1 MSRITRN
8 TRRLA
13 QLDDDDDLVLR
24 LSQFQSSHADQLKE
38 DDDLDLFLSQTQNTQ
53 LNESAVSE
61 LASSTNNIQV
71 NIACIEQV
79 IKQNHG
85 VFAKQHDVLLNLV
98 SDTSVNVAEICDRV
112 KKLEKRQCSMQKTIN
127 NNKDMLDE
135 VTTDLEKVKKSIR
148 IVKQKQSQSIKHD
161 EFEERLKI
169 VEAKLMK
176 QEHNDQTSDS
186 SNIDTVLYVRNLPY
200 GMKDD
205 DDARSLISDGLG
217 LNSEIRSTHR
227 APSINYDAGVL
238 TINLASPDE
247 KLKVMANKWKLSNS
261 EKYHDVY
268 IAGEELL
275 VNRRIERKFEML
287 IYNLH
292 GRRSTPA
299 AVYNRTYYN
308 RNRYRQ

>member
-1 MSRITRN
+1 
-8 TRRLA
+8 
-13 QLDDDDDLVLR
+13 
-24 LSQFQSSHADQLKE
+24 
-38 DDDLDLFLSQTQNTQ
+38 
-53 LNESAVSE
+53 
-61 LASSTNNIQV
+61 
-71 NIACIEQV
+71 
-79 IKQNHG
+79 
-85 VFAKQHDVLLNLV
+85 
-98 SDTSVNVAEICDRV
+98 
-112 KKLEKRQCSMQKTIN
+112 
-127 NNKDMLDE
+127 MLDE

-176 QEHNDQTSDS
+176 QEHNDRTSDIR

-227 APSINYDAGVL
+227 APSINHDAGVL

-247 KLKVMANKWKLSNS
+247 KLKVIANKWKISNS
-261 EKYHDVY
+261 EKYHHVY
-268 IAGEELL
+268 IAGEE
-275 VNRRIERKFEML
+275 FEML
-287 IYNLH
+287 INNLH